1 MESEGN
7 DSQGHGYD
15 QNMLYTYKIKDIKKE
30 NEWYLNWKVRPIEY
44 LWVSELN
51 HIKGNR
57 TNHWENGG
65 TDESNR
71 N

>member
-30 NEWYLNWKVRPIEY
+30 NE
-44 LWVSELN
+44 
-51 HIKGNR
+51 
-57 TNHWENGG
+57 
-65 TDESNR
+65 
-71 N
+71 